1 MKNNRIRLTSYIG
14 PDLDE
19 LLQVYMDEN
28 NIPTKSQALE
38 RILIEFKYMKQEI
51 EFLRAIISGRS
62 YEIDAPKIPV
72 NASKND
78 FVVVDKVKNSIDE
91 IFSNMPD

>member
-1 MKNNRIRLTSYIG
+1 
-14 PDLDE
+14 
-19 LLQVYMDEN
+19 MDEN

-51 EFLRAIISGRS
+51 EFLRAIVSGKS
-62 YEIDAPKIPV
+62 YEIDAKKNTI

-78 FVVVDKVKNSIDE
+78 FITVDKVKNSIDE